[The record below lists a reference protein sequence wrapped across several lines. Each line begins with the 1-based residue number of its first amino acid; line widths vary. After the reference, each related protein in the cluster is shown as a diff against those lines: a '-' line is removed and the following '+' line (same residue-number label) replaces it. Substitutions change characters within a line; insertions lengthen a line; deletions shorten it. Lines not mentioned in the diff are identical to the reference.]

1 MADEAI
7 GSGEVGV
14 QFNHTCLIM
23 YSMLLCALCCETV
36 ASDSREPEG
45 QLVTSYR
52 NDVMAS

>member
-1 MADEAI
+1 MVDEAI
-7 GSGEVGV
+7 GSDDDGV
-14 QFNHTCLIM
+14 QFNHTCLM

-52 NDVMAS
+52 NDVTAS